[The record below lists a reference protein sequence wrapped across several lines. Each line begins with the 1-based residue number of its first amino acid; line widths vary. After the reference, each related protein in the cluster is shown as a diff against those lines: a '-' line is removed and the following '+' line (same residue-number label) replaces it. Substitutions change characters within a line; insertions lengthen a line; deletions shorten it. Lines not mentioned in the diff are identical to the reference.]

1 MNNFF
6 VIANTEKDYAMQTA
20 DKVEEFL
27 QDRGLSCRRAD
38 STKKKRVQ
46 KITGLEPHFTD
57 AGQIP
62 DNTDCIIVL
71 GGDGTLLQ
79 AARDTAGKDIPL
91 LGINNG
97 HLGYLSQVS
106 DDDAVF
112 PALER
117 LINDDYR
124 IERRMLLDGAVYSGK
139 KMIKRDISMND
150 VILSRGGTNPMHFRV
165 YVDDQALGEYAGDG
179 IVVATPTGSTAY
191 SLSAGGPIL
200 DPATRMIVLTPVC
213 AHIIGSRSI
222 VISPRS
228 IVKIVIDPEY
238 TGTQSVSFDGG
249 EAIAVKPGDHIVI
262 SESELTAPLIELERM
277 SFLERLRRKM
287 QMI

>member
-79 AARDTAGKDIPL
+79 AASDTAGKDIPL

-124 IERRMLLDGAVYSGK
+124 IDRRMLLDGAVYSGK

-179 IVVATPTGSTAY
+179 IAFRP
-191 SLSAGGPIL
+191 GG
-200 DPATRMIVLTPVC
+200 
-213 AHIIGSRSI
+213 RSWI
-222 VISPRS
+222 R
-228 IVKIVIDPEY
+228 
-238 TGTQSVSFDGG
+238 QR
-249 EAIAVKPGDHIVI
+249 A
-262 SESELTAPLIELERM
+262 
-277 SFLERLRRKM
+277 
-287 QMI
+287 